1 MKQVIFAISFAV
13 LIVFASPAYCDGFSN
28 GQGLNLNIQ
37 QSEPKPIFIIDKSD
51 DSPTTK
57 LYIGEI
63 EKRIQL
69 RIATR
74 KLPLDSSDKKIYGV
88 FTVRITL
95 QSDGH
100 VDDVQIL
107 PTPESVVIGNY
118 NTFSESVA
126 HTVKGEDP
134 FPQFPLGSFS
144 GYELIAFETN
154 VEITNVNEMPKASKK
169 SRRHGAQ

>member
-1 MKQVIFAISFAV
+1 MKQVMFAISFAV
-13 LIVFASPAYCDGFSN
+13 LMVFASQAYCDGFLN
-28 GQGLNLNIQ
+28 GQGLNLNIPR
-37 QSEPKPIFIIDKSD
+37 SEPKPIFIIDKSD
-51 DSPTTK
+51 ESPATK

-69 RIATR
+69 KIATG
-74 KLPLDSSDKKIYGV
+74 KLALDSADKKIYGV

-95 QSDGH
+95 QRDGR

-107 PTPESVVIGNY
+107 PTSEAVVVGNFS
-118 NTFSESVA
+118 TFSESVA
-126 HTVKGEDP
+126 HTVRSEEP

-154 VEITNVNEMPKASKK
+154 VEISNVNEMPKSSKK